1 MEIDGTVMNRNNC
14 RSWQHQI
21 GYVPQQIY
29 LADDTISANIAFGV
43 KPEKIDQK
51 IVEQSAKIANI
62 HDFIIDD
69 LPEKY
74 DTKVGE
80 RGIRFSGGQRQ
91 RIGIARA
98 LYHRPKLLILDEAT
112 SALDNLTEKKVME
125 EVSKIGKNITIIII
139 AHRLT
144 TVNNCD
150 EVILLEKGQIKSK
163 GSFEQVILPNI
174 NTNNN

>member
-1 MEIDGTVMNRNNC
+1 M
-14 RSWQHQI
+14 
-21 GYVPQQIY
+21 
-29 LADDTISANIAFGV
+29 
-43 KPEKIDQK
+43 
-51 IVEQSAKIANI
+51 EQSAKIANI

-91 RIGIARA
+91 DSIARA

-112 SALDNLTEKKVME
+112 SALDNLTEKKVM

-150 EVILLEKGQIKSK
+150 EVILLEKGQIKN
-163 GSFEQVILPNI
+163 EVIR
-174 NTNNN
+174 TSDFA